1 MKSYTASQARARFG
15 AVLADAQ
22 RGPVRVTR
30 RGQAVGVMLGAQ
42 DYEMTRAFYAD
53 RLRKT
58 MNQAAEQAARSGL
71 TAQMADDLLADES

>member
-15 AVLADAQ
+15 TLLADAQ

-42 DYEMTRAFYAD
+42 DYEVVRAFYAD

-58 MNQAAEQAARSGL
+58 MNMAAEHTARSGL
-71 TAQMADDLLADES
+71 TPQMVDDLLADES

>member
-15 AVLADAQ
+15 VFLADAQ

-42 DYEMTRAFYAD
+42 DYEMARAFYAN
-53 RLRKT
+53 RLSKT
-58 MNQAAEQAARSGL
+58 MNLAAEQAAHAGL
-71 TAQMADDLLADES
+71 TGQMVDDLLADES